1 MKIILVSRDL
11 MFISRV
17 KEVATASGHQA
28 LIAKSAAALADAIA
42 SRGVDERGVLL
53 LDLVKSPLALHD
65 LEIVVR
71 DLPKDS
77 WVCVSFYSH
86 VDIETAERAKIA
98 QLGQVMPRSRFVQI
112 LPQLVAGA

>member
-17 KEVATASGHQA
+17 KEVAAANGHQA
-28 LIAKSAAALADAIA
+28 VIAKTTTALADAIA

-53 LDLVKSPLALHD
+53 LDLEKSPLTVPE

-71 DLPKDS
+71 DLPKET
-77 WVCVSFYSH
+77 WTCVSFYSH
-86 VDIETAERAKIA
+86 VHLETAEQAKIA
-98 QLGQVMPRSRFVQI
+98 QLGQVMPRSRFVQ
-112 LPQLVAGA
+112 LLSQLVAVE